1 MGKLPLMKSLIT
13 SLLVLIFSTMLT
25 AQELPPVVNFE
36 PSVYAG
42 GNQNWMID
50 ESSNNVIYFANNKGL
65 LEFNGAQWRLFPTP
79 NGSIMR
85 SVKVVNDRI
94 YTGCYM
100 DFGYWEKTTNGSL
113 SYKSIVD
120 LSDIKIEED
129 EQFWNIMYSDQYV
142 LFQSLSS
149 IYTYNIAT
157 GSVEK
162 IISHFRINKSFQ
174 TKGDF
179 YYQVLGEGLFQIRKR
194 DAVLISD
201 NNVFK
206 EQGVVTVFNDNNQL
220 SVVTADLRRFLIDE
234 EGSIKELGTA
244 LPDTIKAYSA
254 TRLSDQGLVIGSIA
268 QGLWAYNKIG
278 DFDFNIN
285 QRLGLLNNTV
295 LSVFEDSQKNIWLG
309 LDNGISVVNRTS
321 PFSLFTDR
329 FGELGTVYTTEKKED
344 YLYLGT
350 NQGLYVKSKESDE
363 FEFVK
368 GTKGQVWSLKT
379 IDDVLYCAHD
389 AGVFVIDKNR
399 ATPVYQSSGAW
410 EVHKVPHLTNR
421 LLIGSYNGL
430 HLLDDSGSKVEYLQ
444 PLDGFDISS
453 KDVAV
458 SRSRIYINH
467 EYKGVYELEVNED
480 FTKIISVIPI
490 ESLKKGVGSDLIG
503 FESDVLYAKRD
514 SVFIKDSNSHLF
526 TYHKQ
531 LSELL
536 IKFGSYTSATLQTTK
551 DGYLWMFST
560 EGLTKIS
567 KNDLDGSYTSQ
578 FIPLEKELRKEKL
591 GYENVTW
598 LGDESYVIGS
608 SIGYTIYDETKS
620 ISPNHEIYLNSIR
633 KKNNGSM
640 LPVPFDE
647 KYRVAYDENEIKL
660 TYFIPCYQKYAN
672 VEYQY
677 RIKEI
682 DNDWRPWSKKQSIT
696 LKGLAHGDYLI
707 EIRGRVDG
715 KLSANLLSI
724 PLSIAPPYYLS
735 ATAIVCYIL
744 IVILVVGLLNAFYLW
759 YFKRQKK
766 KALLEQEKELEL
778 KNLENEKNV
787 IALRNE
793 KLRNDIEYRNK
804 ELAISTMAMIR
815 KNEMLNELKDE
826 LNKLTN
832 RQELKSVKKLL
843 DRNLNSKQDWITF
856 EEAFNNADKDFF
868 KKIKE
873 AHPNLTS
880 GDLRLCVYLRMNLSS
895 KEIAPLLNISPRSVE
910 IKRYRLRKKIGLN
923 REDSLTSYIL
933 EI

>member
-85 SVKVVNDRI
+85 SVKVINDRI

-113 SYKSIVD
+113 SFKSIID
-120 LSDIKIEED
+120 LSDIQLEED

-206 EQGVVTVFNDNNQL
+206 EQGVVTVFKDNNQL

-244 LPDTIKAYSA
+244 LPHTIKAYSA

-295 LSVFEDSQKNIWLG
+295 LSVFEDSQKNLWLG

-363 FEFVK
+363 FEFIK

-458 SRSRIYINH
+458 SGSRIYINH

-480 FTKIISVIPI
+480 FTKIISVTPI

-536 IKFGSYTSATLQTTK
+536 KKSGGYTSATLQTTK

-633 KKNNGSM
+633 KKNNASM